1 MITEN
6 LKQQYT
12 DCVLPTY
19 ARFDAGFVRGEG
31 ATLYDE
37 SGRAYIDFASG
48 IGVNS
53 VGHAHP
59 LWVKAVTEQAARL
72 VHVSN
77 LYYTQPGGALAR
89 RLCQLSGLEKVF
101 FANSGAEA
109 NEGVIKCARKYS
121 HDQYGQASGRSTIL
135 TLEGSF
141 HGRTV
146 TALSAT
152 GQDTFHQHFQPFTE
166 GFRHVPAGDA
176 AALERELARGDV
188 CAVLIELVQGEGG
201 VLPLDKEYVRT
212 LARLCAERD
221 VLLCADEVQT
231 GIGRTG
237 TWFAFQ
243 QYEITPD
250 LVSFAK
256 GVAGGLPMGGF
267 LTGPKPS
274 GTLTPGAHGS
284 TFGGTPLCAAAAL
297 ATLDIVEAC
306 LSDVPRKAQYIRDTL
321 TNAAPKALTGIRGA
335 GLMLGLSVSGTP
347 RRYAERALEQGLAV
361 LTAGKDA
368 VRLLPPLTISDAE
381 LENGVEILIEVL
393 NERSQ
398 PL

>member
-1 MITEN
+1 MVTTE

-12 DCVLPTY
+12 DHILPTY

-37 SGRAYIDFASG
+37 ADKPYIDFASG

-53 VGHAHP
+53 VGYAHP
-59 LWVKAVTEQAARL
+59 VWVKSVVEQAAAL
-72 VHVSN
+72 AHVSN
-77 LYYTQPGGALAR
+77 LYYTKPGAALAEK
-89 RLCQLSGLEKVF
+89 LCELSGLEKVF

-109 NEGVIKCARKYS
+109 NEGLIKCARKYS
-121 HDQYGQASGRSTIL
+121 HDKYGEGRTTIL
-135 TLEGSF
+135 TLVNSF

-146 TALSAT
+146 TTLSAT
-152 GQDTFHQHFQPFTE
+152 GQDVFHQHFFPFTE
-166 GFRHVPAGDA
+166 GFRHVSAGDIA
-176 AALERELARGDV
+176 AIEAELAKGDI
-188 CAVLIELVQGEGG
+188 CAVVIELVQGEGG
-201 VLPLDKEYVRT
+201 VLPLEKDYVQV

-243 QYEITPD
+243 QYGITPD
-250 LVSFAK
+250 IVSFAK

-267 LTGPKPS
+267 LTGSRTS
-274 GTLTPGAHGS
+274 GVLTPGTHAT
-284 TFGGTPLCAAAAL
+284 TFGGTPICAAAAL
-297 ATLDIVEAC
+297 ATLEIVEPI
-306 LSDVPRKAQYIRDTL
+306 LDDVARKGQYIRDTL
-321 TNAAPKALTGIRGA
+321 EKAAPKALRGVRGL
-335 GLMLGLSVSGTP
+335 GLMLGLSVEGTP
-347 RRYAERALEQGLAV
+347 RDYAVKALEQGLAV

-381 LENGVEILIEVL
+381 LDKGLEILIRVL
-393 NERSQ
+393 NS
-398 PL
+398 